1 MTTTLE
7 ERGALIDN
15 IQQELAA
22 GRLPLGDAVRR
33 LRTEVTGLHQSQFA
47 RMCRISLRTLIH
59 IEHGD
64 GNPTL
69 KSLNA
74 VFKPFGLQMGVVSVQ
89 KASRARSLLSDLE
102 RLEKG
107 PGMPGPSALH

>member
-7 ERGALIDN
+7 QRGLLIDN
-15 IQQELAA
+15 IRQELAA
-22 GRLPLGDAVRR
+22 GRLSVGDAVKR

-47 RMCRISLRTLIH
+47 RMCRISPRTLIH

-74 VFKPFGLQMGVVSVQ
+74 VFKPFGLQMGVVSL
-89 KASRARSLLSDLE
+89 R
-102 RLEKG
+102 
-107 PGMPGPSALH
+107 P

>member
-7 ERGALIDN
+7 QRGLLIDN
-15 IQQELAA
+15 IRQELAA
-22 GRLPLGDAVRR
+22 GRLSVGDAVKR

-47 RMCRISLRTLIH
+47 RVCRISLRTLIH

-74 VFKPFGLQMGVVSVQ
+74 VFKPFGLQMGVVSL
-89 KASRARSLLSDLE
+89 R
-102 RLEKG
+102 
-107 PGMPGPSALH
+107 P

>member
-1 MTTTLE
+1 MSTTLE

-33 LRTEVTGLHQSQFA
+33 LRSEVTGLHQSQFA

-74 VFKPFGLQMGVVSVQ
+74 VFKPFGLQMGVLAVQ
-89 KASRARSLLSDLE
+89 KTSRARSLLNDLE

-107 PGMPGPSALH
+107 PGTPEPSAPH

>member
-7 ERGALIDN
+7 QRGLLIDN
-15 IQQELAA
+15 IRQELAA
-22 GRLPLGDAVRR
+22 GRLSVGDAVKR

-74 VFKPFGLQMGVVSVQ
+74 VFKPFGLQMGVVSL
-89 KASRARSLLSDLE
+89 R
-102 RLEKG
+102 
-107 PGMPGPSALH
+107 P